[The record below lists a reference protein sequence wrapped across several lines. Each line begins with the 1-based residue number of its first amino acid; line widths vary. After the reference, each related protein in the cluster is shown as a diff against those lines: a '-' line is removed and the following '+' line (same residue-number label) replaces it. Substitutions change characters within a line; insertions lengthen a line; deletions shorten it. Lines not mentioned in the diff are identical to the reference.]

1 LRSAILNGQKVAQSL
16 PIEHMKTP
24 PVIVVQLVHIEGPLK
39 GQIQEFSDSVIAIG
53 RHPSSHVQFPKD
65 LTAIS
70 RTHAEIVREG
80 NRFKLTDRSTN
91 GTFVNGKRVQE
102 IYLKDGDV
110 LTFAEG
116 GPKVSFLTNV
126 AEEKPEAERVQ
137 RQEPSLAEQAS
148 PGRLQTPVPP
158 SAPARRISEAVPPPM
173 AKQPPPLQRVH
184 GLPSAVSQGAAIQ
197 KVQIPLIIQYGPRLQ
212 SFKELPVT
220 VGRSPACE
228 FVLEHPAI
236 LDRHAQFFFQ
246 AERYWVKDLTGKN
259 LVSINGA
266 PIQSQSAVNPD
277 DTLALSSDGPRFRFL
292 GGGRLAEIEVSAP
305 EPPAKIEEA
314 KAKASGDQ
322 PGDKGLKGA
331 KAIFH
336 KFLRR

>member
-1 LRSAILNGQKVAQSL
+1 
-16 PIEHMKTP
+16 MKTP

-39 GQIQEFSDSVIAIG
+39 GRIQEFSDSVIAIG

-70 RTHAEIVREG
+70 RTHADIVREG
-80 NRFKLTDRSTN
+80 NRFKLKDRSAN
-91 GTFVNGKRVQE
+91 GTYVNGKRVQE

-126 AEEKPEAERVQ
+126 AEEKPEAATVERQ
-137 RQEPSLAEQAS
+137 DLSPARPGSQGRQQA
-148 PGRLQTPVPP
+148 PVPP
-158 SAPARRISEAVPPPM
+158 LAPHRRITEAVPPSIEN
-173 AKQPPPLQRVH
+173 QPPPVQRVH
-184 GLPSAVSQGAAIQ
+184 GLPSGVSQGMAVQ
-197 KVQIPLIIQYGPRLQ
+197 KVQVPLVIQYGPRLQ

-220 VGRSPACE
+220 VGRNPACE
-228 FVLEHPAI
+228 FVLEHPTI
-236 LDRHAQFFFQ
+236 LNRHAQIFFQ
-246 AERYWVKDLTGKN
+246 ADRYWVKDLTGKN
-259 LVSINGA
+259 LVSINGS
-266 PIQSQSAVNPD
+266 PIQSQSAMNPD

-305 EPPAKIEEA
+305 EPPVEIEAA
-314 KAKASGDQ
+314 KAKPFGHET
-322 PGDKGLKGA
+322 GDKSLKGA
-331 KAIFH
+331 KAIFQ

>member
-1 LRSAILNGQKVAQSL
+1 
-16 PIEHMKTP
+16 MKTP

-70 RTHAEIVREG
+70 RTHADIVREG
-80 NRFKLTDRSTN
+80 NRFKLTDRSAN
-91 GTFVNGKRVQE
+91 GTYVNGKRVQE

-126 AEEKPEAERVQ
+126 AEEKPEVASAQ
-137 RQEPSLAEQAS
+137 RQEPLLAEQVS
-148 PGRLQTPVPP
+148 RGRQQAPVPP
-158 SAPARRISEAVPPPM
+158 LAPHRQITEAVPPPM
-173 AKQPPPLQRVH
+173 ANQPPPVQRVH
-184 GLPSAVSQGAAIQ
+184 GLPSGVSQGMPVQ
-197 KVQIPLIIQYGPRLQ
+197 KVQVPLVIQYGPRLQ

-220 VGRSPACE
+220 VGRNPACE
-228 FVLEHPAI
+228 FVLDHPAI
-236 LDRHAQFFFQ
+236 LNRHAQIFFQ
-246 AERYWVKDLTGKN
+246 ADRYWVKDLTGKN

-277 DTLALSSDGPRFRFL
+277 DTLTLSSDGPRFRFL
-292 GGGRLAEIEVSAP
+292 GGGRLAEIEVSTP
-305 EPPAKIEEA
+305 EPPAKIEA
-314 KAKASGDQ
+314 TKAKPSEDET
-322 PGDKGLKGA
+322 GDKGLKGA
-331 KAIFH
+331 KAIFQ